1 MADPFADLRRLAL
14 AREVSEDAL
23 RIEIGMLRA
32 AGYSLRGIAAAANL
46 SPDTVMRWTR

>member
-1 MADPFADLRRLAL
+1 MADPFAELRRLVF
-14 AREVSEDAL
+14 AREVAQDAVRSEVAA
-23 RIEIGMLRA
+23 LRA